1 VNKLSRFIFVVSS
14 DWNEVNKVFVIVKD
28 TLVELLDDEHF
39 DESILRTCF
48 LLTLIQI
55 CLCSKYCHI

>member
-1 VNKLSRFIFVVSS
+1 MVSS

-55 CLCSKYCHI
+55 CLCSKYCHIGN